1 MPCLFFEDFPKNIC
15 IDPGDALA
23 LYTEVAEAVE
33 LSIDKVEVHLG
44 DKQYQILRTN
54 GTIDPAPD
62 VHVFVEWTERPYA
75 VKELVVIAI
84 DNFLSCYG
92 LHSDITFRDSPEGTF
107 FVDGVLVGPVPKVTK
122 QYKVKP

>member
-1 MPCLFFEDFPKNIC
+1 MPCLFFEDFPKDIW
-15 IDPGDALA
+15 IDPGDAFA

-44 DKQYQILRTN
+44 DKQYQILKPN
-54 GTIDPAPD
+54 GAKDPAPD

-84 DNFLSCYG
+84 EKFLSYYG

-107 FVDGVLVGPVPKVTK
+107 FVDGILVGPVPRV
-122 QYKVKP
+122 VK